1 MKDKQIDYRLFFAV
15 FSLIIFWMVM
25 ISSVSVFSS
34 YKITGWDSNNHF
46 LIRNIIHIAISSFL
60 IVIIA
65 KTPYKFF
72 QKYSYIFMGIWIL
85 SLMAVLVFWT
95 KLYWAKW
102 WLFIKWLPFW
112 IQPTEFTKV
121 AVILFLSAM
130 FAKYKGRIGHFKK
143 WFMPYIWLIW
153 LIFMLIAMQPDF
165 GSILVIVPVATIL
178 FFVAWWNVRHL
189 FLMWS
194 IWLILLISVYFMGKY
209 DPDKILTKEDRPT
222 FAYIYDRVNSFLWNE
237 EDEAK
242 SWNIL
247 YQQDQWLIAIWTG
260 WLLWV
265 GFGSSIQKYGYVPQ
279 VEWDF
284 IFSVIVEEL
293 WFLWALWLIWIY
305 LFIWY
310 RCFVIANNSKDDF
323 SKYFAIWIWSR
334 ILMQA
339 FVNLWV
345 NLKLLP
351 NTWITLPFVSY
362 GGSSLMSLAI
372 WIAILLWISRDVDK
386 ELDISKRKKWK
397 IFQYSTVNMVSKK

>member
-1 MKDKQIDYRLFFAV
+1 
-15 FSLIIFWMVM
+15 
-25 ISSVSVFSS
+25 
-34 YKITGWDSNNHF
+34 
-46 LIRNIIHIAISSFL
+46 
-60 IVIIA
+60 
-65 KTPYKFF
+65 
-72 QKYSYIFMGIWIL
+72 
-85 SLMAVLVFWT
+85 
-95 KLYWAKW
+95 
-102 WLFIKWLPFW
+102 
-112 IQPTEFTKV
+112 
-121 AVILFLSAM
+121 M

>member
-1 MKDKQIDYRLFFAV
+1 MMKNQIDYKLFFAV
-15 FSLIIFWMVM
+15 FSLIIFWMIM
-25 ISSVSVFSS
+25 ISSVSVYSS
-34 YKITGWDSNNHF
+34 FTITDWESNNYF

-60 IVIIA
+60 LVIIA

-72 QKYSYIFMGIWIL
+72 QKYSHIFLWIWIL
-85 SLMAVLVFWT
+85 ALLAVLIVWSR
-95 KLYWAKW
+95 YHWAKW
-102 WLFIKWLPFW
+102 WLVIPWLPFA

-121 AVILFLSAM
+121 AIVLFLSSM
-130 FAKYKGRIGHFKK
+130 FAKYKWRISHFKK
-143 WFMPYIWLIW
+143 WFLPYIWLIW
-153 LIFMLIAMQPDF
+153 MIVLLIAMQPDF
-165 GSILVIVPVATIL
+165 GSILVILPVSTIL

-189 FLMWS
+189 FVMWS
-194 IWLILLISVYFMGKY
+194 LWIVLIFSVYFMWKY
-209 DPDKILTKEDRPT
+209 NPEEIVTREDRPT
-222 FAYIYDRVNSFLWNE
+222 FAYIYDRINSFLWKEVNE
-237 EDEAK
+237 EK
-242 SWNIL
+242 SSWVL

-260 WLLWV
+260 WLFWV
-265 GFGSSIQKYGYVPQ
+265 WFGSSVQKFWYVPQ

-293 WFLWALWLIWIY
+293 WFLWALMLIWVY

-310 RCFVIANNSKDDF
+310 RCFVLATNSKDDF

-362 GGSSLMSLAI
+362 WGSSLMSLAI
-372 WIAILLWISRDVDK
+372 WIAILLGISRDVDK
-386 ELDISKRKKWK
+386 ELKTRTNKRNNISS
-397 IFQYSTVNMVSKK
+397 YSNINMITK